1 MRNFAGLRAKSFWKA
16 ETLDSD
22 GKVISLSDFTPN
34 VMTDEGLTFWLEAMF
49 KAAAVGL
56 PWYIFIFSN
65 NATPTAAS
73 TYAAKGVTEYGGYT
87 EATRPAFTTGDVAA
101 NQLSNSA
108 SPALFT
114 ITESVTIYGAGL
126 VIGSS
131 AKVNSVDTGTK
142 LLAAAKFGA
151 AQVLS
156 NGMTLRVTATVTA
169 QDA

>member
-1 MRNFAGLRAKSFWKA
+1 MRNFAGLRAKSYWKA
-16 ETLDSD
+16 ESLDAEGNIVSVTD
-22 GKVISLSDFTPN
+22 IMPN
-34 VMTDEGLTFWLEAMF
+34 VMTDEGLTFWLDVMF
-49 KAAAVGL
+49 KAATLTL

-65 NATPTAAS
+65 NATPTNAS

-87 EATRPAFTTGDVAA
+87 EATRPQFVSGDIAN
-101 NQLSNSA
+101 NQLSNTDN
-108 SPALFT
+108 PALFS

-131 AKVNSVDTGTK
+131 AKVNSIDTGTK
-142 LLAAAKFGA
+142 LRAAAKFGA

>member
-1 MRNFAGLRAKSFWKA
+1 MSKFAGLRAKSFWKA
-16 ETLDSD
+16 ESLDAD
-22 GKVISLSDFTPN
+22 GNVVSLSDFVPN
-34 VMTDEGLTFWLEAMF
+34 VMTDEGLSFWLDVMF
-49 KAAAVGL
+49 NGATLTL
-56 PWYIFIFSN
+56 PWYIFIFSE
-65 NATPTAAS
+65 NATPTSAS

-87 EATRPAFTTGDVAA
+87 EATRPQYT
-101 NQLSNSA
+101 SA
-108 SPALFT
+108 GPTNMQMTNTDNPALFS
-114 ITESVTIYGAGL
+114 ITENVTIYGAGL

-169 QDA
+169 QDG